1 MNSKIVILE
10 NGELVLSDIVLGT
23 CYFGS
28 TISQSDSFALLDRY
42 YELGGRTIDT
52 ARVYG
57 QIIDNGDS
65 ASERTI
71 GKWLDSRGVRSEI
84 TLVTKGAHPPIGYM
98 NHSRLDRKSILDD
111 ITRSLELLKTDSVD
125 LFLLHRDDSAVPV
138 EEIVDTLDLLVK
150 NGMTKAVG
158 VSNWKAGR
166 IAEANAY
173 AEKSGKTK
181 ISVSQIQWSLARTTP
196 EALNDPTLVCMN
208 REEYFGSLKNN
219 IPVMA
224 FSSQCKGLFSKYI
237 QNGEKALNDKIRQRF
252 LNDFNLQR
260 VEKVREVSKEYGV
273 SPSAVVLSY
282 ITSNPLSG
290 VAIIGCSDLKQLND
304 SMASVD
310 FCLSIDE
317 IKYLTD
323 NEGY

>member
-1 MNSKIVILE
+1 M
-10 NGELVLSDIVLGT
+10 LSDIVLGT

-28 TISQSDSFALLDRY
+28 TISESDSFALLDRY

-52 ARVYG
+52 ARVYAAF
-57 QIIDNGDS
+57 IENGES

-71 GKWLDSRGVRSEI
+71 GKWLDSRGVRNDI
-84 TLVTKGAHPPIGYM
+84 TLVTKGAHPPIGNM
-98 NHSRLDRKSILDD
+98 NRSRLDRESIVGD

-125 LFLLHRDDSAVPV
+125 LFLLHRDDSNVPV

-150 NGMTKAVG
+150 KGMTKAVG
-158 VSNWKAGR
+158 VSNWKAER

-173 AEKSGKTK
+173 SERAGKTK

-196 EALNDPTLVCMN
+196 EALNDPTIVCMN
-208 REEYFGSLKNN
+208 SEEYSGSLKNN

-237 QNGEKALNDKIRQRF
+237 LEGENALNDKIRQRF
-252 LNDFNLQR
+252 LNDFNLNR
-260 VEKVREVSKEYGV
+260 VEKVREISVKYGV
-273 SPSAVVLSY
+273 SPSTVILSY
-282 ITSNPLSG
+282 ITSNPLLG
-290 VAIIGCSDLKQLND
+290 VAIIGCSNLKQLND
-304 SMASVD
+304 SMASRD
-310 FCLSIDE
+310 FSLSNDE
-317 IKYLTD
+317 IKYLRD